1 METPGPP
8 RLLDGYYRV
17 NGTFAQSWRVDG
29 DTVEVKDAHN
39 SFDYRPR
46 IEYGDFGISFMN
58 YLKEN

>member
-1 METPGPP
+1 M
-8 RLLDGYYRV
+8 LDGYYRV

-29 DTVEVKDAHN
+29 DAVEVKDAHN